1 MRNTFRRT
9 DKNYIMQRA
18 TNAWVKK
25 TEIKQG
31 FRQANFVTIVEP
43 NEDVFRPDVQ
53 WEKYV
58 ITWVLI
64 SNYKCNTLKCV
75 NCYSKPWYYF

>member
-31 FRQANFVTIVEP
+31 FR
-43 NEDVFRPDVQ
+43 
-53 WEKYV
+53 
-58 ITWVLI
+58 
-64 SNYKCNTLKCV
+64 
-75 NCYSKPWYYF
+75 